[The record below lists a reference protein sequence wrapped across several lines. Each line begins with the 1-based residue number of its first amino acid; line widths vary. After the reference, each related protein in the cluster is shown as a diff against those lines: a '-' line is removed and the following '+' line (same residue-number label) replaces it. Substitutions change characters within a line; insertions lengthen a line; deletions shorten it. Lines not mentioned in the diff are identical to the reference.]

1 MPEQCIDPVTTG
13 AQIIMALQNIK
24 SRFVAASET
33 LVFSVCKVHSGDAY
47 NIIPGELEI
56 EGSVRSFSKE
66 VRERLP
72 QLISQIASGICAA
85 NGAQA
90 ECVYEKGYASVIN
103 DEALT
108 DEARDVLNQLFGKES
123 ILHIGLLMPGEDFSA
138 FTEMTGI
145 PGCFV
150 EIGTANEEKGTKVNH
165 HNPNYRMDED
175 ALYYGT
181 AFFAGMVRK
190 ELEVW

>member
-1 MPEQCIDPVTTG
+1 
-13 AQIIMALQNIK
+13 LQNIK

-47 NIIPGELEI
+47 SIIPGEMLI

-72 QLISQIASGICAA
+72 KLIEQIAAGVASA
-85 NGAQA
+85 NGATV
-90 ECVYEKGYASVIN
+90 ECIYEKGYASVIN
-103 DEALT
+103 DPVLT
-108 DEARDVLNQLFGKES
+108 DEAREVLATWFGKES
-123 ILHIGLLMPGEDFSA
+123 ILEIGLLMPGEDFSA
-138 FTEMTGI
+138 FTELTGV

-150 EIGTANEEKGTKVNH
+150 EIGTANDEKGTRTNH
-165 HNPNYRMDED
+165 HNPKYRMDED

-181 AFFAGMVRK
+181 SFFAGMVQK